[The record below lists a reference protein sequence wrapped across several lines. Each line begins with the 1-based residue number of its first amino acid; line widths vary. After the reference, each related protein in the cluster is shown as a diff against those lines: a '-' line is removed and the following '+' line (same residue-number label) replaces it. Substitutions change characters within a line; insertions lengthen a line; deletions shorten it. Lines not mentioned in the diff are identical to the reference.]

1 MRLNLRANDV
11 TQSLMRLSELAS
23 LPGDRHAPFA
33 LASGVLLLEL
43 CREVLAVRINRFV
56 AVEGAEGEEGRGG
69 ELPRLRAAM
78 AAVTWLVE
86 ICREASSTSQ
96 SPAGPSS
103 SPNTREV
110 YREQICGMGLR
121 QLAMVVGLLATS
133 CSSRRQA
140 QEWLTFNLPLFG
152 RGRGEQLH

>member
-1 MRLNLRANDV
+1 M
-11 TQSLMRLSELAS
+11 TQSLMRLSELTS
-23 LPGDRHAPFA
+23 LLGNRQAPFA
-33 LASGVLLLEL
+33 PASGVLLLES

-56 AVEGAEGEEGRGG
+56 AVDGAEGAEGRGG
-69 ELPRLRAAM
+69 ELPRLRAAQ
-78 AAVTWLVE
+78 AAVTWLIE
-86 ICREASSTSQ
+86 ICREASSTST
-96 SPAGPSS
+96 SPVVPSS
-103 SPNTREV
+103 NLGTREV

-152 RGRGEQLH
+152 RCRGEQLH